1 MRRAVATGAAI
12 GGGLA
17 FLVAGIRTG
26 ADGTELMRLV
36 ILGVALGAAVA
47 TDLAEHRIP
56 NRIVAPAAIAC
67 AVLLVAQAVPPQ
79 QLLGG
84 IALVALILG
93 MSLARPASFGMGD
106 VKLALLLVLGLA
118 GLAAQAIVLGLVLAA
133 VFGGA
138 LLLRYGR
145 SAAGRSLPLAPFLS
159 GGAAVAVLL

>member
-1 MRRAVATGAAI
+1 MRRAEATGAAI

-36 ILGVALGAAVA
+36 ILGVALGAASA

-93 MSLARPASFGMGD
+93 ISLARPASFGMGD

-118 GLAAQAIVLGLVLAA
+118 GLAAQAIVLGLALAA
-133 VFGGA
+133 VFGAA
-138 LLLRYGR
+138 LLVRHGR
-145 SAAGRSLPLAPFLS
+145 SGAGRPLPLAPFLS
-159 GGAAVAVLL
+159 GAAVVVLL

>member
-1 MRRAVATGAAI
+1 MRQAVATGAAI

-17 FLVAGIRTG
+17 FLVAGIRAG

-36 ILGVALGAAVA
+36 ILGVALGAVAA
-47 TDLAEHRIP
+47 TDLAERRIP

-67 AVLLVAQAVPPQ
+67 AALLVAQAVPPQ

-106 VKLALLLVLGLA
+106 VKLALLLVLGLG
-118 GLAAQAIVLGLVLAA
+118 GLATQALILGFVLAA
-133 VFGGA
+133 AFGVE
-138 LLLRYGR
+138 LMLRDGR
-145 SAAGRSLPLAPFLS
+145 SAASRSLPLAPFLS
-159 GGAAVAVLL
+159 GGAVVAVLL